1 MIIIETYMQEQLH
14 LHGQHTHTIYYIL
27 LFTIVIITITA
38 IIIYTRRSEVC

>member
-1 MIIIETYMQEQLH
+1 MDN
-14 LHGQHTHTIYYIL
+14 THTIYYIL